1 VTNYFSPPEGI
12 AGIEMVD
19 SDTTPTPGDE
29 ATAGDGHDDDVLSDQ
44 LSTDEVY
51 QRVVADADHEVTSGV
66 RELFFSALAA
76 GFAITITFLL
86 YASLTAATG
95 SDVLGVLLYPLGFIY
110 IIIGGYQLYTE
121 NTLPPVALTLERL
134 VSIPTLFRHWSIVL
148 VGNFVGGGLGAVA
161 LAYGGVFDE
170 STAAVAIGFAEKGIA
185 TPASALFVKAAFAG
199 LIVAGVVWISFAAR
213 DTVTKLLVVYL
224 AFLAIPLGNLF
235 HVVVSFTE
243 VVYLALVTGAN
254 PVPALVGFVLPVLLG
269 NTLGGVVLV
278 TVVNYYQT
286 SDRRLQIP
294 RFQDVRRLTL
304 REWLVGSLAG
314 RSYVPVIDTVEEIVR
329 DPDAYRVL
337 VPIANPRTETA
348 LVRLACQLAS
358 HQKKGKVHVVH
369 VVQAPRRWTP
379 DTEQTQQEQIKHDS
393 DRLLEDVRQVGS
405 KYDVTLETSTVVTPR
420 SFEEIFTLAR
430 RTSPDLVVMGWN
442 EKGLWSSA
450 RAERPLAELTNQL
463 PCDFLVAN
471 DRGLD
476 PSRIL
481 LPTAGGPDSDL
492 NAQVARALQKVANA
506 KVELLHVVSDPANES
521 AGEAFLRDWADDHD
535 LDDVTITVDAGDV
548 EAAIV
553 RAASDSTML
562 MLGATEQGM
571 LSRLVQ
577 DSLHLDVV
585 NDVDCSVL
593 LAERP
598 SKRSLRERL
607 VGASTR
613 ERHPALAFQ
622 GRVEE
627 SAAPGY
633 AERPEE

>member
-1 VTNYFSPPEGI
+1 
-12 AGIEMVD
+12 MVD
-19 SDTTPTPGDE
+19 SDATTTLADE
-29 ATAGDGHDDDVLSDQ
+29 AGSDHGDADDVLADQ

-86 YASLTAATG
+86 YASMTAATE
-95 SDVLGVLLYPLGFIY
+95 SEISAVLLYPLGFIY

-134 VSIPTLFRHWSIVL
+134 VSVPTLFRHWSIVL
-148 VGNFVGGGLGAVA
+148 AGNFLGGGLGAAA
-161 LAYGGVFDE
+161 LAYGGVFDDA
-170 STAAVAIGFAEKGIA
+170 TAEVAVGFAEKGIA

-213 DTVTKLLVVYL
+213 DTISKLVVVYL

-235 HVVVSFTE
+235 HVVVSFCE
-243 VVYLALVTGAN
+243 VVYLTLVTGAN

-329 DPDAYRVL
+329 DPEAYRIL
-337 VPIANPRTETA
+337 VPIANPRTETEV
-348 LVRLACQLAS
+348 VRLACQLAS
-358 HQKKGKVHVVH
+358 RQKKGKVHVVH
-369 VVQAPRRWTP
+369 VVQAPRRWP
-379 DTEQTQQEQIKHDS
+379 PGTERSHQDRIKRDS
-393 DRLLEDVRQVGS
+393 ARLLEDARRIGT
-405 KYDVTLETSTVVTPR
+405 KHGVTLETSTVVTPR
-420 SFEEIFTLAR
+420 SFEEVFTLAR
-430 RTSPDLVVMGWN
+430 RTSPDLVVMDWDR
-442 EKGLWSSA
+442 EGLWSSA

-492 NAQVARALQKVANA
+492 NAEVAQALQIVANA
-506 KVELLHVVSDPANES
+506 EVEVLHVVGDEADER
-521 AGEAFLRDWADDHD
+521 AGEAFLQDWADEHGLGDA
-535 LDDVTITVDAGDV
+535 TITVDSGDI
-548 EAAIV
+548 EETIR
-553 RAASDSTML
+553 RAASDSTLL

-598 SKRSLRERL
+598 SKRSLRDRL
-607 VGASTR
+607 FGSPTR
-613 ERHPALAFQ
+613 EQYPALAFR
-622 GRVEE
+622 GTEE
-627 SAAPGY
+627 SVDSGH
-633 AERPEE
+633 AETPDE